1 MQTLL
6 HDLRY
11 AVRQLRKTPG
21 LTVLAVLSLTL
32 GIGANTAI
40 FTVIESVLLR
50 PLPYVHADRLVFI
63 GPAGDKPGFGS
74 TSWLN
79 YHDIATQ
86 SKLLHYAAG
95 YSEDVSVV
103 EGKDGSQS
111 VVAPRVTA
119 NLFSMLGT
127 HPLLGRTF
135 TEAEGQ
141 TSGPPVVLLSE
152 GLWRQTFGADRGI
165 VGKVV
170 KIGGTPHTVI
180 GVMPE
185 SFHFPEGMGPDL
197 RKGVWLPVQPTGE
210 MLSERG
216 YHFFNVV
223 ADLRPGVSITQ
234 AQQEL
239 DAIAAHIPRKDS
251 NDVIGFR
258 ATPYQEVL
266 TGPVRPV
273 LYDCSERWRWCC

>member
-21 LTVLAVLSLTL
+21 LTLLAVLSLTL

-40 FTVIESVLLR
+40 FTMIESVLLR
-50 PLPYVHADRLVFI
+50 PLPYAHADRLVFI

-79 YHDIATQ
+79 YRDIAAQ
-86 SKLLHYAAG
+86 SKLLEYAAG

-111 VVAPRVTA
+111 VVAPRVTT
-119 NLFSMLGT
+119 NLFSMLGA

-152 GLWRQTFGADRGI
+152 GLWRQTFRADPDI
-165 VGKVV
+165 VGRVV
-170 KIGGTPHTVI
+170 KIGGTPHTVV
-180 GVMPE
+180 GVMPA
-185 SFHFPEGMGPDL
+185 SFHFPEEHGAGPA
-197 RKGVWLPVQPTGE
+197 KG
-210 MLSERG
+210 R
-216 YHFFNVV
+216 VV
-223 ADLRPGVSITQ
+223 AGT
-234 AQQEL
+234 
-239 DAIAAHIPRKDS
+239 AHGRDVKGPRLS
-251 NDVIGFR
+251 LLQRG
-258 ATPYQEVL
+258 
-266 TGPVRPV
+266 G
-273 LYDCSERWRWCC
+273 

>member
-50 PLPYVHADRLVFI
+50 PLPYVHADRLLFI

-79 YHDIATQ
+79 YHDIAAQ
-86 SKLLHYAAG
+86 SKLLEYAAG

-119 NLFSMLGT
+119 NLFSCLACI
-127 HPLLGRTF
+127 HC
-135 TEAEGQ
+135 
-141 TSGPPVVLLSE
+141 
-152 GLWRQTFGADRGI
+152 W
-165 VGKVV
+165 
-170 KIGGTPHTVI
+170 
-180 GVMPE
+180 
-185 SFHFPEGMGPDL
+185 
-197 RKGVWLPVQPTGE
+197 
-210 MLSERG
+210 
-216 YHFFNVV
+216 V
-223 ADLRPGVSITQ
+223 ARSLRPRAEPVGRPLCCCRKAYGARPS
-234 AQQEL
+234 AQ
-239 DAIAAHIPRKDS
+239 IAAS
-251 NDVIGFR
+251 
-258 ATPYQEVL
+258 
-266 TGPVRPV
+266 
-273 LYDCSERWRWCC
+273 